1 MSNIIITPSKNNV
14 FGVPIEIGFHDNV
27 NDNYDENKDLPYPI
41 APPFGYKNTIYIK
54 LNNDKLKKYIM
65 NNNDLSE
72 RSFNLVVSD
81 VNDNSPITLTY
92 NNTLLNQIVNKFEIS
107 DGTNIYNLVNS
118 NNVTL
123 PSNIEYTVN
132 IIPKPSYYN
141 LYLWTEKFNLYIG
154 GGNKVITALKYKTID
169 TYITGFTVDISD
181 DIVYYTDKNITWNST
196 DSNYN
201 YWMDILQ

>member
-141 LYLWTEKFNLYIG
+141 
-154 GGNKVITALKYKTID
+154 
-169 TYITGFTVDISD
+169 
-181 DIVYYTDKNITWNST
+181 
-196 DSNYN
+196 
-201 YWMDILQ
+201 